1 MTDAIEKR
9 SVLCISY
16 YYPPMGLSGVQRT
29 FKFTKYLP
37 EYNWMPIILSTE
49 PNNYYAYDDG
59 MLSELND
66 DVKIF
71 RTESKEITKKVN
83 PFPNLLIQNIGRYFL
98 SFFYL
103 PDTKIKWKKKALE
116 LAENIIKENK
126 IDVIFATAPPYTDF
140 LIAYELSKKFDIPFV
155 VDYRDLWLDNP
166 YHFFPTP
173 YHRNKNEQLEHEI
186 LAHAE
191 RIIVTTRFAKET
203 MLKRYKFLNHLD
215 ISIIP
220 HGYDYQD
227 FENVE
232 LNDIKKD
239 KLIITHSGLFQD
251 DRTPKYFLKAL
262 VEAFKQKPEL
272 KDLIEIRFVGL
283 MRPSHSKLITKLKLD
298 NNCKLIGYVTH
309 NESIRL
315 LLESDVLWLMMKDNV
330 RSPGKLYEYIGAG
343 KPIFIN
349 SPSGSMRQLAL
360 ESGASF
366 ITDPD
371 DIKQITKE
379 LIHIVELWK
388 NKSLPKPREEFV
400 NQFSR
405 KQLTSSL
412 ARELALACKI

>member
-1 MTDAIEKR
+1 VTDAIEKR
-9 SVLCISY
+9 GVLCISY

-37 EYNWMPIILSTE
+37 DYNWNPIVLSTE
-49 PNNYYAYDDG
+49 ANNYYAFDDG
-59 MLSELND
+59 LLNELSEE
-66 DVKIF
+66 VKIY
-71 RTESKEITKKVN
+71 RTASKDKSRKVN
-83 PFPNLLIQNIGRYFL
+83 PFPNLLIQNIGRYLL
-98 SFFYL
+98 SFVYI

-116 LAENIIKENK
+116 LGESIIKENN

-140 LIAYELSKKFDIPFV
+140 LVAYELSKKFDLPFV
-155 VDYRDLWLDNP
+155 IDYRDLWLDNP

-173 YHRNKNEQLEHEI
+173 HHRGKNEQLEHEI
-186 LAHAE
+186 LAHAD

-220 HGYDYQD
+220 HGFDQQD
-227 FENVE
+227 FDNLEIPNR
-232 LNDIKKD
+232 KKD
-239 KLIITHSGLFQD
+239 KLVITHSGLFQD
-251 DRTPKYFLKAL
+251 DRTPKYFLKGL

-272 KDLIEIRFVGL
+272 KDIIEIRFVGL
-283 MRPSHSKLITKLKLD
+283 MRPSHIKQISKLKLD
-298 NNCKLIGYVTH
+298 YNCKLIGYVTH
-309 NESIRL
+309 SESIRL
-315 LLESDVLWLMMKDNV
+315 LLDSDVLWLMMKDNV

-366 ITDPD
+366 ITEPD
-371 DIKQITKE
+371 DVKQITKE
-379 LIHIVELWK
+379 IIHIAELWK
-388 NKSLPKPREEFV
+388 SDSLPKPKKEFIS
-400 NQFSR
+400 QFSR
-405 KQLTSSL
+405 QLLTSSL